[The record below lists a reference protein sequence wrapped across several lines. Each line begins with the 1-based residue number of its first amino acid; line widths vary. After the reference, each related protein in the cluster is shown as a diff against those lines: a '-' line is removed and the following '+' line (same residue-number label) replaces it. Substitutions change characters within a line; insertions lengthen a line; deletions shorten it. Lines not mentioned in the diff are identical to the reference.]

1 MITEE
6 AIERCPEG
14 REGFSRRQFLRGVA
28 LFGGMTLL
36 SANGIRYTF
45 AASTT
50 EVPDVVVTLV
60 LRGGFDGLSAVVPTD
75 ENLMRKIRSQI
86 YIPNSALIPIDRDF
100 GFHPALK
107 KLMPLWD
114 AKELAVVNTI
124 GAPTHSRSHFDEIS
138 DVAYA
143 AYGEKDKRSGW
154 MARFLDVTGSGSVV
168 QSVGIGST
176 TKQLIGGKN
185 APVNVNAIDN
195 FKLDSVYGYNPQD
208 IAGFIDETHNRWTNV
223 WATQAKSTIQA
234 LDQIARAGAQK
245 TTVNY
250 PRTGTGQR
258 LRDVAALLKA
268 GIGVRAVDVE
278 FQGDWD
284 MHANMGTLENGWLT
298 GYLGDLAGSIAAFRE
313 DLGVIWSRVT
323 VVTVTEF
330 GRRVSANES
339 TGTDHGWGTSMFVA
353 GGGVNGG
360 KIHGRFPGLD
370 DKQLKD
376 GDLVVTAD
384 YRSLLTE
391 ILTRRA
397 GITAQGAAQI
407 FPNFQPEV
415 LSVMK
420 HLSETPLP
428 DSFPRNVRDGL
439 GTVNFDLS
447 LLPTGIPAAV
457 ASATPTP
464 TPSESPSESPSP
476 TASASPSM
484 STADMTLPSPT
495 SSPSASPSASPFS
508 SAKPSASPTPSKSAT
523 TKATVSKKTITCV
536 KNGKTIKVTGTNPK
550 CPIGYTLKK

>member
-6 AIERCPEG
+6 AIARCPEG
-14 REGFSRRQFLRGVA
+14 REGFSRRQFLRGMA
-28 LFGGMTLL
+28 LFGGMTVL

-45 AASTT
+45 AAATN

-75 ENLMRKIRSQI
+75 ENLMRQVRGQI
-86 YIPNSALIPIDRDF
+86 YIPNASLIPLDREF
-100 GFHPALK
+100 GLHPALK
-107 KLMPLWD
+107 NLLPLWQN
-114 AKELAVVNTI
+114 KELAIVNTI

-154 MARFLDVTGSGSVV
+154 IARFLDVAGSGSVV

-176 TKQLIGGKN
+176 TRQLIGGKV
-185 APVNVNAIDN
+185 APVNVDAINN
-195 FKLDSVYGYNPQD
+195 FKLDSIYGYKAED
-208 IAGFIDETHNRWTNV
+208 LAGFIDETHGRWTNI

-234 LDQIARAGAQK
+234 LDQIAKAGAQR
-245 TTVNY
+245 TAVTY
-250 PRTGTGQR
+250 PNTGTGQR
-258 LRDVAALLKA
+258 FRDVAALLKA
-268 GIGVRAVDVE
+268 GIGVRAVDIE

-298 GYLGDLAGSIAAFRE
+298 SYLADLAGSISSFRE
-313 DLGVIWSRVT
+313 DLGVLWSRVT

-330 GRRVSANES
+330 GRRVSQNQS
-339 TGTDHGWGTSMFVA
+339 TGTEHGWGTSTFVA

-370 DKQLKD
+370 EKQLKD

-397 GITAQGAAQI
+397 GITAQGAQQV
-407 FPNFQPEV
+407 FPNFRPEV

-428 DSFPRNVRDGL
+428 DNFPTNVKNAL
-439 GTVNFDLS
+439 GNVSYDKD
-447 LLPTGIPAAV
+447 LLPTAAPV
-457 ASATPTP
+457 AIASATPTP
-464 TPSESPSESPSP
+464 SPSKSAAEMVMASPSP
-476 TASASPSM
+476 T
-484 STADMTLPSPT
+484 PT
-495 SSPSASPSASPFS
+495 SSPVASE
-508 SAKPSASPTPSKSAT
+508 SASPTASSSPSSTPFSSPSSSSKS
-523 TKATVSKKTITCV
+523 KKKTITCV
-536 KNGKTIKVTGTNPK
+536 KNGKTIRVTGTNPK
-550 CPIGYTLKK
+550 CPTGYKIKK

>member
-14 REGFSRRQFLRGVA
+14 RDGFTRRQFLRGVA
-28 LFGGMTLL
+28 LFGGMTIL

-50 EVPDVVVTLV
+50 EVPDVVVTIV

-75 ENLMRKIRSQI
+75 ENMMRKARGQI
-86 YIPNSALIPIDRDF
+86 YIPNASLLQLDRDF
-100 GFHPALK
+100 GLHPALK
-107 KLMPLWD
+107 KLMPLWQ
-114 AKELAVVNTI
+114 AKELAIVNTI

-176 TKQLIGGKN
+176 TKQLVGGKA
-185 APVNVNAIDN
+185 APINLNAIDN
-195 FKLDSVYGYNPQD
+195 FRLDSVYGYKAED
-208 IAGFIDETHNRWTNV
+208 LAGFIDETHGRWTNV

-234 LDQIARAGAQK
+234 LDQIAKAGAQRSAV
-245 TTVNY
+245 TY
-250 PRTGTGQR
+250 PSTGTGQR

-284 MHANMGTLENGWLT
+284 MHANMGNLENGWLT
-298 GYLGDLAGSIAAFRE
+298 SYLADLGGSIASFRE
-313 DLGVIWSRVT
+313 DLGVLWSRVT

-330 GRRVSANES
+330 GRRVSENQS
-339 TGTDHGWGTSMFVA
+339 TGTEHGWGTSTFVA

-397 GITAQGAAQI
+397 GITAQGAEQV
-407 FPNFQPEV
+407 FPNFRPEV

-428 DSFPRNVRDGL
+428 DNFPKNVKDAL
-439 GTVNFDLS
+439 GNVSYDMS
-447 LLPTGIPAAV
+447 LLPTAAPAAAVTASPSASAV
-457 ASATPTP
+457 ASPL
-464 TPSESPSESPSP
+464 
-476 TASASPSM
+476 ASPSM
-484 STADMTLPSPT
+484 SAAEMVAPTPSSSPSSSASASAIPT
-495 SSPSASPSASPFS
+495 PSASPSARATS
-508 SAKPSASPTPSKSAT
+508 SK
-523 TKATVSKKTITCV
+523 KKTITCV

-550 CPIGYTLKK
+550 CPVGYKIKK

>member
-1 MITEE
+1 MESAMITEE

-14 REGFSRRQFLRGVA
+14 REGFTRRQFLRGVA
-28 LFGGMTLL
+28 LFGGMTIL
-36 SANGIRYTF
+36 SANGVRYTF

-75 ENLMRKIRSQI
+75 ENLMRKVRGQI
-86 YIPNSALIPIDRDF
+86 YIPNASLLPLDREF
-100 GFHPALK
+100 GLHPALK
-107 KLMPLWD
+107 RLLPLWQ
-114 AKELAVVNTI
+114 AKELAIVNTI

-154 MARFLDVTGSGSVV
+154 IARFLDVAGSGSVV

-176 TKQLIGGKN
+176 TRQLIGGKA
-185 APVNVNAIDN
+185 APVNVDAINN
-195 FKLDSVYGYNPQD
+195 FRLDSIYGYKAED
-208 IAGFIDETHNRWTNV
+208 MAGFIDETHGRWTNV
-223 WATQAKSTIQA
+223 WATQAKSTIAA
-234 LDQIARAGAQK
+234 LDQIAKASAQRSS
-245 TTVNY
+245 VSY
-250 PRTGTGQR
+250 PNTGTGQR

-268 GIGVRAVDVE
+268 GIGVRAVDIE

-284 MHANMGTLENGWLT
+284 MHANMGNLENGWLT
-298 GYLGDLAGSIAAFRE
+298 SYLADLGGSIASFRE
-313 DLGVIWSRVT
+313 DLGVLWSRVT

-330 GRRVSANES
+330 GRRVSQNES
-339 TGTDHGWGTSMFVA
+339 TGTEHGWGTSTFVA

-370 DKQLKD
+370 EKQLKD

-397 GITAQGAAQI
+397 GITAQGVEQV
-407 FPNFQPEV
+407 FPNFRPEV

-428 DSFPRNVRDGL
+428 DTFPKNVRDAL
-439 GTVNFDLS
+439 GNVAYDKDKMQT
-447 LLPTGIPAAV
+447 PAPV
-457 ASATPTP
+457 TT
-464 TPSESPSESPSP
+464 
-476 TASASPSM
+476 
-484 STADMTLPSPT
+484 
-495 SSPSASPSASPFS
+495 
-508 SAKPSASPTPSKSAT
+508 PSASPTPSPSASPSMSAEEMVMADPSSSPSPLAST
-523 TKATVSKKTITCV
+523 QPSSSPTPMSSTKRNIVSSNKKTITCV
-536 KNGKTIKVTGTNPK
+536 KNGKTIKVTGKNPK
-550 CPIGYTLKK
+550 CPTGYKIKR

>member
-6 AIERCPEG
+6 AIARCPEG
-14 REGFSRRQFLRGVA
+14 REGFSRREFLRGVA
-28 LFGGMTLL
+28 LLGGMTVL
-36 SANGIRYTF
+36 SASGIRYTF

-75 ENLMRKIRSQI
+75 ENLMRQVRGQI
-86 YIPNSALIPIDRDF
+86 YIPNASLLPLDREF
-100 GFHPALK
+100 GLHPAMKRL
-107 KLMPLWD
+107 LPLWQ
-114 AKELAVVNTI
+114 AKELAIVNTI

-154 MARFLDVTGSGSVV
+154 IARFLDVAGSGSVV

-176 TKQLIGGKN
+176 TRQLIGGKA
-185 APVNVNAIDN
+185 APVNVESINN
-195 FKLDSVYGYNPQD
+195 FRLDSIYGYRAED
-208 IAGFIDETHNRWTNV
+208 LAGFIDETHGRWTNI

-234 LDQIARAGAQK
+234 LDQISKAGAQRSSV
-245 TTVNY
+245 TY
-250 PRTGTGQR
+250 PDTGTGRR

-284 MHANMGTLENGWLT
+284 MHANMGNLEGGWLT
-298 GYLGDLAGSIAAFRE
+298 SYLSDLAGSIASFRE

-323 VVTVTEF
+323 LVTVTEF
-330 GRRVSANES
+330 GRRVSQNQS
-339 TGTDHGWGTSMFVA
+339 TGTEHGWGTSTFVA
-353 GGGVNGG
+353 GGGVDGG

-370 DKQLKD
+370 EKQLKD

-397 GITAQGAAQI
+397 GITAQGAQQV
-407 FPNFQPEV
+407 FPNFRPEV

-428 DSFPRNVRDGL
+428 ENFPANVKNGL
-439 GTVNFDLS
+439 GIVPYDMS
-447 LLPTGIPAAV
+447 LLPTTAPVAV

-464 TPSESPSESPSP
+464 SASQSAAEMVIASPTPTPSSSPLASESPSP
-476 TASASPSM
+476 LASASPSG
-484 STADMTLPSPT
+484 SPL
-495 SSPSASPSASPFS
+495 SSPSA
-508 SAKPSASPTPSKSAT
+508 TSKSR
-523 TKATVSKKTITCV
+523 KKTITCV
-536 KNGKTIKVTGTNPK
+536 KNGKTIRVTGTNPK
-550 CPIGYTLKK
+550 CPTGYKIKK

>member
-1 MITEE
+1 MISEE
-6 AIERCPEG
+6 AIQLCPEG

-28 LFGGMTLL
+28 LFGGMTIL
-36 SANGIRYTF
+36 SANGVRYTF
-45 AASTT
+45 AASTN

-75 ENLMRKIRSQI
+75 ENLMRKVRGNIF
-86 YIPNSALIPIDRDF
+86 IPNASLVPLDRDF
-100 GFHPALK
+100 GLHPSLKAL
-107 KLMPLWD
+107 LPLWQ
-114 AKELAVVNTI
+114 AKELAIVNTI

-154 MARFLDVTGSGSVV
+154 IARFLDVTGSGSVV

-176 TKQLIGGKN
+176 TRQLIGGKT
-185 APVNVNAIDN
+185 APVNVESINN
-195 FKLDSVYGYNPQD
+195 FRLDSIYGLKAEE
-208 IAGFIDETHNRWTNV
+208 IAGFIEETHGRWENV

-234 LDQIARAGAQK
+234 LDQIAKAGAQRSSI
-245 TTVNY
+245 TY
-250 PRTGTGQR
+250 PNTGTGQR

-284 MHANMGTLENGWLT
+284 MHANMGNLENGWLT
-298 GYLGDLAGSIAAFRE
+298 SYLADLGGSIAAFRQ
-313 DLGVIWSRVT
+313 DLGVLWSRVT
-323 VVTVTEF
+323 VVTITEF
-330 GRRVSANES
+330 GRRVSQNQS
-339 TGTDHGWGTSMFVA
+339 TGTEHGWGSSTFVA
-353 GGGVNGG
+353 GGGVDGG

-397 GITAQGAAQI
+397 GITADGAAQV
-407 FPNFQPEV
+407 FPNFRPEV

-428 DSFPRNVRDGL
+428 ENFPTNVKNAL
-439 GTVNFDLS
+439 GYVAYDQD
-447 LLPTGIPAAV
+447 LLPKPIPVVTAV
-457 ASATPTP
+457 ATPTP
-464 TPSESPSESPSP
+464 SATPSVAEMVSPKPSSSPVASDSPSP
-476 TASASPSM
+476 GKSPTPTVSPS
-484 STADMTLPSPT
+484 PSRSSL
-495 SSPSASPSASPFS
+495 SSPSATS
-508 SAKPSASPTPSKSAT
+508 TSK
-523 TKATVSKKTITCV
+523 KKTITCV
-536 KNGKTIKVTGTNPK
+536 KNGKTIRVTGTNPK
-550 CPIGYTLKK
+550 CPTGYTIKK

>member
-1 MITEE
+1 MEPAMITDE
-6 AIERCPEG
+6 AIARCPEG
-14 REGFSRRQFLRGVA
+14 REGFSRRQFLRGMA
-28 LFGGMTLL
+28 LFGGMTVL

-45 AASTT
+45 AASST

-75 ENLMRKIRSQI
+75 ENLMRQVRGQI
-86 YIPNSALIPIDRDF
+86 YIPNSSLIPLDREF
-100 GFHPALK
+100 GLHPALK
-107 KLMPLWD
+107 RLLPLWQN
-114 AKELAVVNTI
+114 KELAIVNTI

-154 MARFLDVTGSGSVV
+154 IARFLDVAGSGSVV

-176 TKQLIGGKN
+176 TRQLIGGKA
-185 APVNVNAIDN
+185 APVNVESINN
-195 FKLDSVYGYNPQD
+195 FRLDSIYGYKAED
-208 IAGFIDETHNRWTNV
+208 LAGFIDETHGRWTNI
-223 WATQAKSTIQA
+223 WASQAKSTIQA
-234 LDQIARAGAQK
+234 LDQIAKAGAQRSAV
-245 TTVNY
+245 TY
-250 PRTGTGQR
+250 PSTGTGQR
-258 LRDVAALLKA
+258 FRDVAALLKA

-298 GYLGDLAGSIAAFRE
+298 SYLADLAGSIAAFRE
-313 DLGVIWSRVT
+313 DLGVLWSRVT

-330 GRRVSANES
+330 GRRVSQNQS
-339 TGTDHGWGTSMFVA
+339 TGTDHGWGTSTFVA

-370 DKQLKD
+370 EKQLKD

-397 GITAQGAAQI
+397 GITAQGAEQV
-407 FPNFQPEV
+407 FPNFRPEV

-428 DSFPRNVRDGL
+428 DNFPTNVKNAL
-439 GTVNFDLS
+439 GNVSYDKDS
-447 LLPTGIPAAV
+447 LPTLAPVAV
-457 ASATPTP
+457 ASESPTPSPSKTVAEMVMPTPTP
-464 TPSESPSESPSP
+464 TPSSSPIATESPSP
-476 TASASPSM
+476 IAS
-484 STADMTLPSPT
+484 
-495 SSPSASPSASPFS
+495 SSPKSSPFS
-508 SAKPSASPTPSKSAT
+508 SPSLSSNGK
-523 TKATVSKKTITCV
+523 KKTITCV
-536 KNGKTIKVTGTNPK
+536 KNGKTIRVTGTNPK
-550 CPIGYTLKK
+550 CPTGYKIKK

>member
-14 REGFSRRQFLRGVA
+14 REGFTRRQFLRGVA
-28 LFGGMTLL
+28 LFGGMTIL

-75 ENLMRKIRSQI
+75 ENLMRQVRGQI
-86 YIPNSALIPIDRDF
+86 YIPNASLLPLDREF
-100 GFHPALK
+100 GLHPALK
-107 KLMPLWD
+107 RLLPLWD
-114 AKELAVVNTI
+114 AKELAIVNTI

-154 MARFLDVTGSGSVV
+154 IARFLDVAGSGSVV

-176 TKQLIGGKN
+176 TRQLIGGKA
-185 APVNVNAIDN
+185 APVNVDAINN
-195 FKLDSVYGYNPQD
+195 FRLDSIYGYRAED
-208 IAGFIDETHNRWTNV
+208 MAGFIDETHGRWTNI
-223 WATQAKSTIQA
+223 WATQAKSTIAA
-234 LDQIARAGAQK
+234 LDQIAKASAQRSS
-245 TTVNY
+245 VSY
-250 PRTGTGQR
+250 PNTGTGQR
-258 LRDVAALLKA
+258 MRDVAALLKA
-268 GIGVRAVDVE
+268 GIGVRAVDIE

-284 MHANMGTLENGWLT
+284 MHANMGNLENGWLT
-298 GYLGDLAGSIAAFRE
+298 SYLADLGGSIASFRE
-313 DLGVIWSRVT
+313 DLGVLWSRVT

-330 GRRVSANES
+330 GRRVSQNQS
-339 TGTDHGWGTSMFVA
+339 TGTEHGWGTSTFVA

-370 DKQLKD
+370 EKQLKD

-397 GITAQGAAQI
+397 GITAQGAEQV
-407 FPNFQPEV
+407 FPNFRPEV

-428 DSFPRNVRDGL
+428 DTFPKNVR
-439 GTVNFDLS
+439 
-447 LLPTGIPAAV
+447 A
-457 ASATPTP
+457 
-464 TPSESPSESPSP
+464 PSP
-476 TASASPSM
+476 SASPSM
-484 STADMTLPSPT
+484 SAAEMVMADPSTSPSPLAST
-495 SSPSASPSASPFS
+495 QPSS
-508 SAKPSASPTPSKSAT
+508 SPTPMSSPT
-523 TKATVSKKTITCV
+523 RRIISSSKKTITCV
-536 KNGKTIKVTGTNPK
+536 KNGKTIKVTGKNPK
-550 CPIGYTLKK
+550 CPTGYKIKR

>member
-6 AIERCPEG
+6 AIKRCPEG
-14 REGFSRRQFLRGVA
+14 REGFTRRQFLRGMA
-28 LFGGMTLL
+28 LFGGMTIL

-45 AASTT
+45 AASTS

-75 ENLMRKIRSQI
+75 ENLMRKVRGQI
-86 YIPNSALIPIDRDF
+86 YIPNASLLPLDREF
-100 GFHPALK
+100 GLHPALR
-107 KLMPLWD
+107 KLMPLWQS
-114 AKELAVVNTI
+114 KELAIVNTI

-176 TKQLIGGKN
+176 TKQLVGGN
-185 APVNVNAIDN
+185 VAPVNVNAIDN
-195 FKLDSVYGYNPQD
+195 FKLDSIYGYKAED
-208 IAGFIDETHNRWTNV
+208 LAGFIDETHGRWTNV
-223 WATQAKSTIQA
+223 WATQAKSTIEA
-234 LDQIARAGAQK
+234 LDQIAKAGAQRSS
-245 TTVNY
+245 VSY
-250 PRTGTGQR
+250 PNTGTGQR

-298 GYLGDLAGSIAAFRE
+298 SYLADLAGSIASFRE
-313 DLGVIWSRVT
+313 DLGVLWSRVT

-330 GRRVSANES
+330 GRRVSENQS
-339 TGTDHGWGTSMFVA
+339 TGTEHGWGTSLFVA

-397 GITAQGAAQI
+397 GITAQGAAQV

-428 DSFPRNVRDGL
+428 ENFPKNVRDAL
-439 GTVNFDLS
+439 GSVAYDMS
-447 LLPTGIPAAV
+447 QLPTTATVAAV
-457 ASATPTP
+457 
-464 TPSESPSESPSP
+464 
-476 TASASPSM
+476 
-484 STADMTLPSPT
+484 
-495 SSPSASPSASPFS
+495 SASPSASPS
-508 SAKPSASPTPSKSAT
+508 QSTEDMTPPSAAPSPSVSPTPSSSASSSSN
-523 TKATVSKKTITCV
+523 AQPSQSPSPSSSASSKTSVKKKTTITCV

-550 CPIGYTLKK
+550 CPTGYKIKK

>member
-14 REGFSRRQFLRGVA
+14 RDGFTRRQFLRGVA
-28 LFGGMTLL
+28 LFGGMTIL

-50 EVPDVVVTLV
+50 EVPDVVVTIV

-75 ENLMRKIRSQI
+75 ENMMRKARGQI
-86 YIPNSALIPIDRDF
+86 YIPNASLLQLDRDF
-100 GFHPALK
+100 GLHPALK
-107 KLMPLWD
+107 KLMPLWQ
-114 AKELAVVNTI
+114 AKELAIVNTI

-176 TKQLIGGKN
+176 TKQLVGGKA
-185 APVNVNAIDN
+185 APINLNAIDN
-195 FKLDSVYGYNPQD
+195 FRLDSVYGYKAED
-208 IAGFIDETHNRWTNV
+208 LAGFIDETHGRWTNV

-234 LDQIARAGAQK
+234 LDQIAKAGAQRSAV
-245 TTVNY
+245 TY
-250 PRTGTGQR
+250 PSTGTGQR

-284 MHANMGTLENGWLT
+284 MHANMGNLENGWLT
-298 GYLGDLAGSIAAFRE
+298 SYLADLGGSIASFRE
-313 DLGVIWSRVT
+313 DLGVLWSRVT

-330 GRRVSANES
+330 GRRVSENQS
-339 TGTDHGWGTSMFVA
+339 TGTEHGWGTSTFVA

-397 GITAQGAAQI
+397 GITAQGAEQV
-407 FPNFQPEV
+407 FPNFRPEV

-428 DSFPRNVRDGL
+428 DNFPKNVKDAL
-439 GTVNFDLS
+439 GNVSYDMS
-447 LLPTGIPAAV
+447 LLPTAAPAAAVTASPSASAV
-457 ASATPTP
+457 ASPL
-464 TPSESPSESPSP
+464 
-476 TASASPSM
+476 ASPSM
-484 STADMTLPSPT
+484 SAAEMVAPSP
-495 SSPSASPSASPFS
+495 SSSPSSSASVSAIPTPSASPSARATS
-508 SAKPSASPTPSKSAT
+508 SK
-523 TKATVSKKTITCV
+523 KKTITCV

-550 CPIGYTLKK
+550 CPVGYKIKK

>member
-1 MITEE
+1 MESAMITEE

-14 REGFSRRQFLRGVA
+14 REGFTRRQFLRGVA
-28 LFGGMTLL
+28 LFGGMTIL

-75 ENLMRKIRSQI
+75 EKLMRQVRGQI
-86 YIPNSALIPIDRDF
+86 YIPNASLLPLDREF
-100 GFHPALK
+100 GLHPALK
-107 KLMPLWD
+107 RLLPLWD
-114 AKELAVVNTI
+114 AKELAIVNTI

-154 MARFLDVTGSGSVV
+154 IARFLDVAGSGSVV

-176 TKQLIGGKN
+176 TRQLIGGKS
-185 APVNVNAIDN
+185 APVNVDAINN
-195 FKLDSVYGYNPQD
+195 FRLDSIYGYRAED
-208 IAGFIDETHNRWTNV
+208 MAGFIDETHGRWTNI
-223 WATQAKSTIQA
+223 WATQAKSTIAA
-234 LDQIARAGAQK
+234 LDQIAKASAQRSS
-245 TTVNY
+245 VSY
-250 PRTGTGQR
+250 PNTGTGQR
-258 LRDVAALLKA
+258 MRDVAALLKA
-268 GIGVRAVDVE
+268 GIGVRAVDIE

-284 MHANMGTLENGWLT
+284 MHANMGNLENGWLT
-298 GYLGDLAGSIAAFRE
+298 SYLADLGGSIASFRE
-313 DLGVIWSRVT
+313 DLGVLWSRVT

-330 GRRVSANES
+330 GRRVSQNQS
-339 TGTDHGWGTSMFVA
+339 TGTEHGWGTSTFVA

-370 DKQLKD
+370 EKQLKD

-397 GITAQGAAQI
+397 GITAQGAEQV
-407 FPNFQPEV
+407 FPNFRPEV

-428 DSFPRNVRDGL
+428 DTFPKNVRDAL
-439 GTVNFDLS
+439 GNVAYDKDK
-447 LLPTGIPAAV
+447 LPTPAPV
-457 ASATPTP
+457 TT
-464 TPSESPSESPSP
+464 
-476 TASASPSM
+476 
-484 STADMTLPSPT
+484 
-495 SSPSASPSASPFS
+495 PSASPSASPTPS
-508 SAKPSASPTPSKSAT
+508 PSASPSMSAAEMVMADPSTSPSPLASTQPSSSPTPTSSPMRNII
-523 TKATVSKKTITCV
+523 SSNKKTITCV
-536 KNGKTIKVTGTNPK
+536 KNGKTIKVTGKNPK
-550 CPIGYTLKK
+550 CPTGYKIKR

>member
-1 MITEE
+1 MITDE
-6 AIERCPEG
+6 AIARCPEG
-14 REGFSRRQFLRGVA
+14 RKGFSRRQFLRGMA
-28 LFGGMTLL
+28 LFGGMTVL

-45 AASTT
+45 AASST

-75 ENLMRKIRSQI
+75 ENLMRQVRGQI
-86 YIPNSALIPIDRDF
+86 YIPNSSLIPLDREF
-100 GFHPALK
+100 GLHPALK
-107 KLMPLWD
+107 RLLPLWQN
-114 AKELAVVNTI
+114 KELAIVNTI

-154 MARFLDVTGSGSVV
+154 IARFLDVAGSGSVV

-176 TKQLIGGKN
+176 TRQLIGGKA
-185 APVNVNAIDN
+185 APVNVESINN
-195 FKLDSVYGYNPQD
+195 FRLDSIYGYKAED
-208 IAGFIDETHNRWTNV
+208 LAGFIDETHGRWTNI

-234 LDQIARAGAQK
+234 LDQIAKAGAQRSAV
-245 TTVNY
+245 TY
-250 PRTGTGQR
+250 PSTGTGQR
-258 LRDVAALLKA
+258 FRDVAALLKA

-298 GYLGDLAGSIAAFRE
+298 SYLADLAGSIAAFRE
-313 DLGVIWSRVT
+313 DLGVLWSRVT

-330 GRRVSANES
+330 GRRVSQNQS
-339 TGTDHGWGTSMFVA
+339 TGTDHGWGTSTFVA

-370 DKQLKD
+370 EKQLND

-397 GITAQGAAQI
+397 GITAQGAEQV
-407 FPNFQPEV
+407 FPNFRPEI

-428 DSFPRNVRDGL
+428 DNFPTNVKNAL
-439 GTVNFDLS
+439 GNVSYDKD
-447 LLPTGIPAAV
+447 LLPTLAPVAV
-457 ASATPTP
+457 ASETPTPSPSKTVAEMVIPTPTP
-464 TPSESPSESPSP
+464 TPSSSPIATESPSP
-476 TASASPSM
+476 IAS
-484 STADMTLPSPT
+484 
-495 SSPSASPSASPFS
+495 SSPKSSPFS
-508 SAKPSASPTPSKSAT
+508 SPSSSSKG
-523 TKATVSKKTITCV
+523 KKKTITCV
-536 KNGKTIKVTGTNPK
+536 RNGKTIKVTGTNPK
-550 CPIGYTLKK
+550 CPTGYKIKK

>member
-6 AIERCPEG
+6 AIAQCPEG
-14 REGFSRRQFLRGVA
+14 REGFSRRQFLRGMA
-28 LFGGMTLL
+28 LFGGMTVL
-36 SANGIRYTF
+36 STNGVRYTF
-45 AASTT
+45 AASST
-50 EVPDVVVTLV
+50 ETPDVVVTLV

-75 ENLMRKIRSQI
+75 EALMRKVRGGIF
-86 YIPNSALIPIDRDF
+86 IPNSSLLPLDREF
-100 GFHPALK
+100 GLHPALK
-107 KLMPLWD
+107 RFLPLWE
-114 AKELAVVNTI
+114 AKELAIVNTI
-124 GAPTHSRSHFDEIS
+124 GAPTHSRSHFDEIA

-176 TKQLIGGKN
+176 TKQLVGGKV
-185 APVNVNAIDN
+185 APVNVNAINN
-195 FKLDSVYGYNPQD
+195 FRLDSIYGYRAED
-208 IAGFIDETHNRWTNV
+208 IAGFIDETHGRWSNV
-223 WATQAKSTIQA
+223 WATQAKSTIRA
-234 LDQIARAGAQK
+234 LDDIAKAGAIRSNV
-245 TTVNY
+245 TY
-250 PRTGTGQR
+250 PSTGTGQR

-298 GYLGDLAGSIAAFRE
+298 SYLADLAGSIASFRE
-313 DLGVIWSRVT
+313 DLGVLWSRVT

-330 GRRVSANES
+330 GRRVSENQS
-339 TGTDHGWGTSMFVA
+339 TGTEHGWGTSIFVA

-370 DKQLKD
+370 DRQLKD

-397 GITAQGAAQI
+397 GITAQGAAQV

-428 DSFPRNVRDGL
+428 DNFPKNVKDAL
-439 GTVNFDLS
+439 GYVTYDKD
-447 LLPTGIPAAV
+447 LLPTAAPVAV
-457 ASATPTP
+457 ASKTP
-464 TPSESPSESPSP
+464 
-476 TASASPSM
+476 
-484 STADMTLPSPT
+484 
-495 SSPSASPSASPFS
+495 SPSASPSQ
-508 SAKPSASPTPSKSAT
+508 SAAEMVMPTPSASPTPTPSASPFVSASPSSSPSPTNSPSVKAVSSK
-523 TKATVSKKTITCV
+523 KKTITCV

-550 CPIGYTLKK
+550 CPVGYKLKK

>member
-14 REGFSRRQFLRGVA
+14 RDGFSRRQFLRGMA
-28 LFGGMTLL
+28 LFGGMTVL
-36 SANGIRYTF
+36 SANGVRYTF
-45 AASTT
+45 AASTN

-75 ENLMRKIRSQI
+75 EALMRKVRGGIF
-86 YIPNSALIPIDRDF
+86 IPNSSLLPLDREF
-100 GFHPALK
+100 GLHPALK
-107 KLMPLWD
+107 RFLPLWE
-114 AKELAVVNTI
+114 AKELAIVNTI
-124 GAPTHSRSHFDEIS
+124 GAPTHSRSHFDEIA

-176 TKQLIGGKN
+176 TKQLVGGKV
-185 APVNVNAIDN
+185 APVNVNAINN
-195 FKLDSVYGYNPQD
+195 FRLDSIYGYRAED
-208 IAGFIDETHNRWTNV
+208 LAGFIDETHGRWTNV
-223 WATQAKSTIQA
+223 WATQAKSTIRA
-234 LDQIARAGAQK
+234 LDEIAKAGAIRSNV
-245 TTVNY
+245 TY
-250 PRTGTGQR
+250 PSTGTGQR
-258 LRDVAALLKA
+258 FRDVAALLKA

-298 GYLGDLAGSIAAFRE
+298 SYLADLAGSIASFRE
-313 DLGVIWSRVT
+313 DLGVLWSRVT

-330 GRRVSANES
+330 GRRVSENQS
-339 TGTDHGWGTSMFVA
+339 TGTEHGWGTSIFVA

-370 DKQLKD
+370 DRQLKD

-397 GITAQGAAQI
+397 GITAQGAAQV

-428 DSFPRNVRDGL
+428 DNFPKNVRDAL
-439 GTVNFDLS
+439 GYVTYDKD
-447 LLPTGIPAAV
+447 LLPTLAPVAV
-457 ASATPTP
+457 ATKT
-464 TPSESPSESPSP
+464 P
-476 TASASPSM
+476 TASASPSQSAAEM
-484 STADMTLPSPT
+484 VMPT
-495 SSPSASPSASPFS
+495 
-508 SAKPSASPTPSKSAT
+508 PSASPTPTPSASPLSSAQPSMSPSPISSPSAKAISK
-523 TKATVSKKTITCV
+523 KKTITCV
-536 KNGKTIKVTGTNPK
+536 KNGKTIRVTGTNPK
-550 CPIGYTLKK
+550 CPVGYKIKK

>member
-1 MITEE
+1 MEPAMITDE
-6 AIERCPEG
+6 AIARCPEG
-14 REGFSRRQFLRGVA
+14 REGFSRRQFLRGMA
-28 LFGGMTLL
+28 LFGGMTVL

-45 AASTT
+45 AASST

-75 ENLMRKIRSQI
+75 ENLMRQVRGQI
-86 YIPNSALIPIDRDF
+86 YIPNSSLIPLDREF
-100 GFHPALK
+100 GLHPALK
-107 KLMPLWD
+107 RLLPLWQN
-114 AKELAVVNTI
+114 KELAIVNTI

-154 MARFLDVTGSGSVV
+154 IARFLDVAGSGSVV

-176 TKQLIGGKN
+176 TRQLIGGKA
-185 APVNVNAIDN
+185 APVNVESINN
-195 FKLDSVYGYNPQD
+195 FRLDSIYGYKAED
-208 IAGFIDETHNRWTNV
+208 LAGFIDETHGRWTNI

-234 LDQIARAGAQK
+234 LDQIAKAGAQRSAV
-245 TTVNY
+245 TY
-250 PRTGTGQR
+250 PSTGTGQR
-258 LRDVAALLKA
+258 FRDVAALLKA

-298 GYLGDLAGSIAAFRE
+298 SYLADLAGSIAAFRE
-313 DLGVIWSRVT
+313 DLGVLWSRVT

-330 GRRVSANES
+330 GRRVSQNQS
-339 TGTDHGWGTSMFVA
+339 TGTDHGWGTSTFVA

-370 DKQLKD
+370 EKQLKD

-397 GITAQGAAQI
+397 GITAQGAEQV
-407 FPNFQPEV
+407 FPNFRPEI

-428 DSFPRNVRDGL
+428 DNFPTNVKNAL
-439 GTVNFDLS
+439 GNVSYDKD
-447 LLPTGIPAAV
+447 LLPTLAPVAV
-457 ASATPTP
+457 ASETPTPSPSKTVAEMVIPTPTP
-464 TPSESPSESPSP
+464 TPSSSPIATESPSP
-476 TASASPSM
+476 IAS
-484 STADMTLPSPT
+484 
-495 SSPSASPSASPFS
+495 SSPKSSPFS
-508 SAKPSASPTPSKSAT
+508 SPSSSSKG
-523 TKATVSKKTITCV
+523 KKKTITCV
-536 KNGKTIKVTGTNPK
+536 KNGKTIRVTGTNPK
-550 CPIGYTLKK
+550 CPTGYKIKK

>member
-6 AIERCPEG
+6 AIARCPEG
-14 REGFSRRQFLRGVA
+14 REGFSRRQFLRGMA
-28 LFGGMTLL
+28 LFGGMTVL

-75 ENLMRKIRSQI
+75 ENLMRRVRGQI
-86 YIPNSALIPIDRDF
+86 YIPNASLLPLDREF
-100 GFHPALK
+100 GLHPALK
-107 KLMPLWD
+107 KLVPLWEN
-114 AKELAVVNTI
+114 KELAIVNTI

-154 MARFLDVTGSGSVV
+154 IARFLDVAGSGSVV

-176 TKQLIGGKN
+176 TRQLIGGKA
-185 APVNVNAIDN
+185 APVNVESINN
-195 FKLDSVYGYNPQD
+195 FRLDSIYGYKAED
-208 IAGFIDETHNRWTNV
+208 LAGFIDETHSRWTNI

-234 LDQIARAGAQK
+234 LDQIAKAGAQRSA
-245 TTVNY
+245 VSY
-250 PRTGTGQR
+250 PSTGTGQR
-258 LRDVAALLKA
+258 FRDVAALLKA

-298 GYLGDLAGSIAAFRE
+298 SYLADLAGSIAAFRE
-313 DLGVIWSRVT
+313 DLGVLWSRVT

-330 GRRVSANES
+330 GRRVSQNQS
-339 TGTDHGWGTSMFVA
+339 TGTEHGWGTSTFVA

-370 DKQLKD
+370 EKQLKD

-397 GITAQGAAQI
+397 GITAQGAEQV
-407 FPNFQPEV
+407 FPNFRPEV

-428 DSFPRNVRDGL
+428 DNFPTNVKNAL
-439 GTVNFDLS
+439 GNVSYDKD
-447 LLPTGIPAAV
+447 LLPTLAPVAV

-464 TPSESPSESPSP
+464 SPSKSADEMVIASPSPTPSSSPVASESPSP
-476 TASASPSM
+476 TAS
-484 STADMTLPSPT
+484 
-495 SSPSASPSASPFS
+495 SSPSSSPFASPSAS
-508 SAKPSASPTPSKSAT
+508 SKSR
-523 TKATVSKKTITCV
+523 KKTITCV
-536 KNGKTIKVTGTNPK
+536 KNGKTIRVTGTNPK
-550 CPIGYTLKK
+550 CPTGYKIKK

>member
-14 REGFSRRQFLRGVA
+14 RDGFSRRQFLRGMA
-28 LFGGMTLL
+28 LFGGMTVL
-36 SANGIRYTF
+36 SANGVRYTF
-45 AASTT
+45 AASTN

-75 ENLMRKIRSQI
+75 EALMRKVRGGIF
-86 YIPNSALIPIDRDF
+86 IPNSSLLPLDREF
-100 GFHPALK
+100 GLHPALK
-107 KLMPLWD
+107 RFLPLWE
-114 AKELAVVNTI
+114 AKELAIVNTI
-124 GAPTHSRSHFDEIS
+124 GAPTHSRSHFDEIA

-176 TKQLIGGKN
+176 TKQLVGGKV
-185 APVNVNAIDN
+185 APVNVNAINN
-195 FKLDSVYGYNPQD
+195 FRLDSIYGYRAED
-208 IAGFIDETHNRWTNV
+208 LAGFIDETHGRWTNV
-223 WATQAKSTIQA
+223 WATQAKSTIRA
-234 LDQIARAGAQK
+234 LDEIAKAGAIRSNV
-245 TTVNY
+245 TY
-250 PRTGTGQR
+250 PSTGTGQR
-258 LRDVAALLKA
+258 FRDVAALLKA

-298 GYLGDLAGSIAAFRE
+298 SYLADLAGSIASFRE
-313 DLGVIWSRVT
+313 DLGVLWSRVT

-330 GRRVSANES
+330 GRRVSENQS
-339 TGTDHGWGTSMFVA
+339 TGTEHGWGTSIFVA

-370 DKQLKD
+370 DRQLKD

-397 GITAQGAAQI
+397 GITAQGAAQV

-428 DSFPRNVRDGL
+428 DNFPKNVRDAL
-439 GTVNFDLS
+439 GYVTYDKD
-447 LLPTGIPAAV
+447 LLPTLAPVAV
-457 ASATPTP
+457 ASKT
-464 TPSESPSESPSP
+464 P
-476 TASASPSM
+476 TASASPSQSAAEM
-484 STADMTLPSPT
+484 VMPT
-495 SSPSASPSASPFS
+495 
-508 SAKPSASPTPSKSAT
+508 PSASPTPTPSASPLSSAQPSMSPSPSSSPSAKAISK
-523 TKATVSKKTITCV
+523 KKTITCV
-536 KNGKTIKVTGTNPK
+536 KNGKTIRVTGTNPK
-550 CPIGYTLKK
+550 CPVGYKIKK

>member
-14 REGFSRRQFLRGVA
+14 RDGFSRRQFLRGMA
-28 LFGGMTLL
+28 LFGGMTVL
-36 SANGIRYTF
+36 SANGVRYTF
-45 AASTT
+45 AASSN

-75 ENLMRKIRSQI
+75 EALMRKVRGGIF
-86 YIPNSALIPIDRDF
+86 IPNSSLLPLDREF
-100 GFHPALK
+100 GLHPALK
-107 KLMPLWD
+107 RLMPLWD
-114 AKELAVVNTI
+114 AKELAIVNTI
-124 GAPTHSRSHFDEIS
+124 GAPTHSRSHFDEIA

-154 MARFLDVTGSGSVV
+154 MARFLDVAGSGSVV

-176 TKQLIGGKN
+176 TKQLVGGKV
-185 APVNVNAIDN
+185 APVNVNAINN
-195 FKLDSVYGYNPQD
+195 FRLDSLYGYKAED
-208 IAGFIDETHNRWTNV
+208 IAGFIDETHGRWTNV
-223 WATQAKSTIQA
+223 WATQAKSTIRA
-234 LDQIARAGAQK
+234 LDEIAKAGALRS
-245 TTVNY
+245 TVSY
-250 PRTGTGQR
+250 PTTGTGQR

-284 MHANMGTLENGWLT
+284 MHANMGNLENGWLT
-298 GYLGDLAGSIAAFRE
+298 SYLADLAGSIASFRE
-313 DLGVIWSRVT
+313 DLGVLWSRVT

-330 GRRVSANES
+330 GRRVSENQS
-339 TGTDHGWGTSMFVA
+339 TGTEHGWGTSIFVA

-370 DKQLKD
+370 DRQLKD

-397 GITAQGAAQI
+397 GVTAQGASQV

-428 DSFPRNVRDGL
+428 DNFPKNVRDAL
-439 GTVNFDLS
+439 GYVTYDKD
-447 LLPTGIPAAV
+447 LLPTLAPVAV
-457 ASATPTP
+457 ASKT
-464 TPSESPSESPSP
+464 P
-476 TASASPSM
+476 TASASPSQSAAEM
-484 STADMTLPSPT
+484 VMPT
-495 SSPSASPSASPFS
+495 
-508 SAKPSASPTPSKSAT
+508 PSASPTPTPSASPLASASPTSSPTPSSSPTAKAISSK
-523 TKATVSKKTITCV
+523 KKTITCV
-536 KNGKTIKVTGTNPK
+536 KNGKTIKVTGKNPK
-550 CPIGYTLKK
+550 CPVGYKIKK